1 MLVFLLVL
9 TKKKEVA
16 EICNLLIFNVVP
28 TGLNLLIFNVV
39 PTGLEPVT
47 P

>member
-9 TKKKEVA
+9 AKKKRLQK
-16 EICNLLIFNVVP
+16 IC
-28 TGLNLLIFNVV
+28 NLLIFNVV